1 MTVFHID
8 LLGAATAL
16 EWFAVAV
23 DAFWVPVSPLWKGA
37 TEVLSGHRVLPFNFG
52 GPFFMRGRGEASRQR
67 HALLSV
73 ELRSTVKR
81 HTVIVV
87 DLTLK
92 YPLGLAEAV
101 VGGIAGG
108 QSHDRQRDQGKRK
121 DDFVHIPPLTG
132 SRYGCKVTPE
142 ERKETAKEAAAKRW
156 GK

>member
-1 MTVFHID
+1 MAVFHVD
-8 LLGAATAL
+8 LLCAATAL

-23 DAFWVPVSPLWKGA
+23 EAFGVLVSPLWKGA
-37 TEVLSGHRVLPFNFG
+37 AKVLGGHGVLPFNFG

-92 YPLGLAEAV
+92 HPLGLAEAV
-101 VGGIAGG
+101 VGGIASGKS
-108 QSHDRQRDQGKRK
+108 QCRDKG
-121 DDFVHIPPLTG
+121 
-132 SRYGCKVTPE
+132 
-142 ERKETAKEAAAKRW
+142 
-156 GK
+156 